1 MPMVCVTDFE
11 ARAREL
17 LRKSTWDYIDGG
29 ADEGLTRDDN
39 VAAFKKFG
47 LLYPFCCLIEVP

>member
-1 MPMVCVTDFE
+1 MVCVTDFE

-47 LLYPFCCLIEVP
+47 LPYPFCCLIEVP